1 MRHYERKN
9 DDGEREERHVNEGYP
24 RISRQEVHVGEGLV
38 ALQYSSAQQ
47 VESEHEC
54 VYSVEGKQH
63 RQTGWSSERLV
74 TEGYPH
80 GVDFCEGE
88 HAHTC

>member
-24 RISRQEVHVGEGLV
+24 RISPQEVRADEELV
-38 ALQYSSAQQ
+38 ALRCSSAQQ

-54 VYSVEGKQH
+54 VYSVEGIQH

-74 TEGYPH
+74 IEGHPR

-88 HAHTC
+88 HAHA